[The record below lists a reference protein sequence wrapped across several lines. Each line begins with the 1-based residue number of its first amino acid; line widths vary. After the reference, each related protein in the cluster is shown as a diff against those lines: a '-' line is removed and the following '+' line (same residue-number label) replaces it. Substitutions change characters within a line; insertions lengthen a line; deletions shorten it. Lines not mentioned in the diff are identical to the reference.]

1 MKIEMEQVKQEVVD
15 RKTMNLSQILNHVAD
30 LVEKENVKDSDI
42 KAIILDV
49 LWCKGENSEKRT
61 SGVITGREDE
71 LGFLLMS
78 ILDKVKNSIR
88 LNEEHR
94 ANKNK
99 SSMN

>member
-15 RKTMNLSQILNHVAD
+15 RKTMNLRQILNHVAD

-42 KAIILDV
+42 KAVVLDV

-61 SGVITGREDE
+61 TGVITGREDE

-78 ILDKVKNSIR
+78 ILDKIQNLRRVNQ
-88 LNEEHR
+88 EH
-94 ANKNK
+94 KVPK
-99 SSMN
+99 DSMN